1 MGTTF
6 LRNDSWVIEYKLPNG
21 KYKRKSI
28 GKRGIVTK
36 TFAKEVLKQIELKIK
51 KGEYDLIDPE
61 IPFLDEFIVE
71 YINYQREIKQIRS
84 YDRSRLACDHFLR
97 IIGNKQLDKYTPE
110 DIDVFKQR
118 RLDEGVKLNTIS
130 RDLVS
135 ISNLFNKAKTLK
147 KFFGDNPVS
156 VSGIPRVD
164 DQMERVL
171 SYEEERRLIEAT
183 SDYLRDIV
191 VIALN
196 TAMRQREILQMQW
209 NWIDFDEN
217 YIFIPSTNNKS
228 KKNKKVPINSTVRN
242 ILVRL
247 KLKTGGQLYVFPSP
261 TRADK
266 NLNWIKRSFKT
277 ARQKAGI
284 DKLRFHDL
292 RHTAATKIV
301 EAGGTI
307 HTVAKLLGVSL
318 KIAER
323 YCHPVESVKDAVKI
337 LENNDLYDK
346 AKKSSE

>member
-36 TFAKEVLKQIELKIK
+36 TFAKEVLKGIELKIK

-61 IPFLDEFIVE
+61 IPFLDEFITE

-118 RLDEGVKLNTIS
+118 RLDEGIKLNTIS

-171 SYEEERRLIEAT
+171 SYEVFL
-183 SDYLRDIV
+183 
-191 VIALN
+191 
-196 TAMRQREILQMQW
+196 
-209 NWIDFDEN
+209 F
-217 YIFIPSTNNKS
+217 F
-228 KKNKKVPINSTVRN
+228 
-242 ILVRL
+242 L
-247 KLKTGGQLYVFPSP
+247 KLFWASEFCLVVLL
-261 TRADK
+261 TRFFINIPA
-266 NLNWIKRSFKT
+266 
-277 ARQKAGI
+277 
-284 DKLRFHDL
+284 
-292 RHTAATKIV
+292 
-301 EAGGTI
+301 
-307 HTVAKLLGVSL
+307 
-318 KIAER
+318 
-323 YCHPVESVKDAVKI
+323 
-337 LENNDLYDK
+337 
-346 AKKSSE
+346 